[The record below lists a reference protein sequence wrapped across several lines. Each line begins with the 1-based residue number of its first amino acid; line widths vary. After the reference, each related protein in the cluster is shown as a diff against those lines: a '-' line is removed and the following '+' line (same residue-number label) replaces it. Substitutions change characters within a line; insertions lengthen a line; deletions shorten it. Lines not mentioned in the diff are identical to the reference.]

1 MTLDMRS
8 VFHGD
13 GEMVDLVRAFDWE
26 STPLGSP
33 SGWTPVLKAVVDAT
47 LAAVHPVVLAWGP
60 DATVVYNDAYRSLLG
75 TRHPGAFGSRLA
87 AVWSDTHGGLAPLVD
102 GVLAG
107 RAVQVDDVG
116 LTVDRGRADPEAHVA
131 VSSMPIRDVDGGV
144 AGCLVSLTDTTE
156 RVRSGRRQAFRLAVE
171 DSLRGLVGQR
181 EILAAASRALLAQTG
196 SSGAGFLRFGEDGAA
211 RPASDFAG
219 TGCVPPDPSA
229 SDPLGRDWTAG
240 QRQGETL
247 VVGDVDAEEGFAAG
261 PWRAAGIRAFVS
273 VPVLRDGQLR
283 ACLLVAS
290 DAPRAWPRGDVE
302 LLDAVAGR
310 VWDRA
315 ERAGDD
321 AAVRI
326 REARFSTLAQVLP
339 NQVWTATPGGA
350 VDWVNARIHDYV
362 GDDDRTL
369 GRLGWAAVVHPD
381 DMSMVATAW
390 AASVATGI
398 VYEAE
403 FRIRRA
409 DGVHRWHLGRAVPLR
424 DGDGRVTGWVGT
436 NTDIDEQKAA
446 EMEVVAARDQ
456 AEDANL
462 AKSDFLAN
470 MSHELR
476 TPLSAIIGYSEL
488 LREEMQDGT
497 DATSLVPDMDKVE
510 VNARHLL
517 GLINDV
523 LDLSKVE
530 SGKMDVYAEDFD
542 VAGVVEDLASTVK
555 ALVDKK
561 GNRLDLRLAPALGT
575 MHSDLTKVRQV
586 LLNLLSNAAKFT
598 EAGTVTLSVRRHA
611 DDGGRDSVTFVVS
624 DTGIGMTEEQ
634 LAKAFQRFSQADA
647 STTRKFGGTGL
658 GLSLTKAFAD
668 MLDGSVAV
676 ESVHGQGTTFS
687 FTVPACH
694 AAPVAAGT
702 ASDAS
707 DPQDDDLAK
716 DLVLVIDDDADQRVL
731 MTRFLRREGFRVR
744 VAVNGTEGLAL
755 ARSLRPRAIL
765 LDVMMPGIDGWSV
778 LSEIK
783 ADPDLSAIP
792 VVMATS
798 VEQKGLAES
807 LGASDFMLKPVR
819 WDRFSQ
825 IMGRFRKPDGHILL
839 VEDSAEARVSVRTM
853 LMEDGW
859 DVTEAE
865 NGRDGLQRVLER
877 RPDAVLMDLNMPVMD
892 GFDFLTEL
900 RTLPGCSD
908 IPVVVLTA
916 RELTRD
922 DRAMLRGASQILNKG
937 DVSLGEL
944 VERLHHLSADPPKGE
959 PDRTETRLPR

>member
-1 MTLDMRS
+1 MTLDTRPAL
-8 VFHGD
+8 HGD
-13 GEMVDLVRAFDWE
+13 GEMVDHLRAHDWE
-26 STPLGSP
+26 ATPLGSP
-33 SGWTPVLKAVVDAT
+33 SGWTPILRALVDAT
-47 LAAVHPVVLAWGP
+47 LAAVHPVALAWGP
-60 DATVVYNDAYRSLLG
+60 DATMVYNDAYRALLGNRHPAALGSSLLTAG
-75 TRHPGAFGSRLA
+75 FASA
-87 AVWSDTHGGLAPLVD
+87 DALAPGIERALKGATAPAGELAIVLDQGRD
-102 GVLAG
+102 G
-107 RAVQVDDVG
+107 
-116 LTVDRGRADPEAHVA
+116 PELHVA
-131 VSSMPIRDVDGGV
+131 VSFMPIRETDGAV
-144 AGCLVSLTDTTE
+144 AGCLCSVTDMTE
-156 RVRSGRRQAFRLAVE
+156 RVLSGRRQAFRLGLE
-171 DSLRGLVGQR
+171 DRLGGLAGQPDV
-181 EILAAASRALLAQTG
+181 LAAASQAILAETR
-196 SSGAGFLRFGEDGAA
+196 SAGAGFLRFEEDGTVGH
-211 RPASDFAG
+211 ASDFAG
-219 TGCVPPDPSA
+219 RGPALADSLAPDPFGP
-229 SDPLGRDWTAG
+229 DGTAR
-240 QRQGETL
+240 QRRGETL
-247 VVGDVDAEEGFAAG
+247 AVGNVEAEQGLDAE
-261 PWRAAGIRAFVS
+261 PWRGAGIRAFVL
-273 VPVLRDGQLR
+273 VPVVREGRLR
-283 ACLLVAS
+283 ASLLVA
-290 DAPRAWPRGDVE
+290 ATEARTWTRGMVE
-302 LLDAVAGR
+302 LLESVAGR

-315 ERAGDD
+315 ERAAAE
-321 AAVRI
+321 AAVRMS
-326 REARFSTLAQVLP
+326 EARFSTLAQALP
-339 NQVWTATPGGA
+339 NQIWTATPSGA
-350 VDWVNARIHDYV
+350 VDWVNARVHHYV

-369 GRLGWAAVVHPD
+369 GRRGWAAVVHPD
-381 DMSMVATAW
+381 DVSMVATAW

-409 DGVHRWHLGRAVPLR
+409 DGVYRWHLGRAVPLR
-424 DGDGRVTGWVGT
+424 DGEGRVTSWVGT

-542 VAGVVEDLASTVK
+542 VAEVVEDLASTVT

-561 GNRLDLRLAPALGT
+561 GNRLDLQLSPALGS

-611 DDGGRDSVTFVVS
+611 DAAGRDAVTFVVS

-634 LAKAFQRFSQADA
+634 LTKAFQRFSQADA

-668 MLDGSVAV
+668 MLDGTVSV
-676 ESVHGQGTTFS
+676 ESVHGQGTTFT
-687 FTVPACH
+687 FTVPARH
-694 AAPVAAGT
+694 AAPVPVEAA
-702 ASDAS
+702 SEIPEPS
-707 DPQDDDLAK
+707 DDDAGR

-744 VAVNGTEGLAL
+744 VAANGSEGLAL

-765 LDVMMPGIDGWSV
+765 LDVMMPGLDGWSV

-783 ADPDLSAIP
+783 ADPELSAIP

-798 VEQKGLAES
+798 VEQRGLAQS

-825 IMGRFRKPDGHILL
+825 IMGRFRKPDGHILI
-839 VEDSAEARVSVRTM
+839 VEDSQEARVSVRMM

-859 DVTEAE
+859 EVTEAE
-865 NGRDGLQRVLER
+865 NGRDGLLRVLER

-900 RTLPGCSD
+900 RRLPGCAD

-922 DRAMLRGASQILNKG
+922 DRSMLRGASQILNKG

-944 VERLHHLSADPPKGE
+944 VQRLHHLSADPQNGE
-959 PDRTETRLPR
+959 PDRTEG

>member
-1 MTLDMRS
+1 MTLDMRP

-13 GEMVDLVRAFDWE
+13 GEMVDRARAFDWAT
-26 STPLGSP
+26 TPLGDP
-33 SGWTPVLKAVVDAT
+33 SGWTSLLKALVDAT
-47 LAAVHPVVLAWGP
+47 LAAAHPMVLAWGP
-60 DATVVYNDAYRSLLG
+60 DATMVYNDACRRLLG
-75 TRHPGAFGSRLA
+75 ARHPAAFASNGI
-87 AVWSDTHGGLAPLVD
+87 AVWSATCGTLA
-102 GVLAG
+102 
-107 RAVQVDDVG
+107 RAVGSAFEGTVGPVDDIG
-116 LTVDRGRADPEAHVA
+116 LTVDRGPAETEAHFA
-131 VSSMPIRDVDGGV
+131 VTTLPIRAPDGRV
-144 AGCLVSLTDTTE
+144 AGCVCSFADTTE
-156 RVRSGRRQAFRLAVE
+156 RVLSGRRQAFRLDLA
-171 DSLRGLVGQR
+171 DRLRDVAGQQD
-181 EILAAASRALLAQTG
+181 ILAAASRAVLERTG
-196 SSGAGFLRFGEDGAA
+196 AAGAGFLQFDEDGTGRSA
-211 RPASDFAG
+211 PGFAG
-219 TGCVPPDPSA
+219 RGPALAGA
-229 SDPLGRDWTAG
+229 SVLDPLGRDWRALE
-240 QRQGETL
+240 RRGETL
-247 VVGDVDAEEGFAAG
+247 AVGDVETCEGLDAG
-261 PWRAAGIRAFVS
+261 PWRAGGLRAFVA
-273 VPVLRDGQLR
+273 VPVVRDGRPR

-290 DAPRAWPRGDVE
+290 AAPRIWPGGEIE
-302 LLDAVAGR
+302 LLESVAGR

-315 ERAGDD
+315 ERAGAE
-321 AAVRI
+321 AAVRAS
-326 REARFSTLAQVLP
+326 EARFGLLAQVLP
-339 NQVWTATPGGA
+339 NQVWTATPSGA
-350 VDWVNARIHDYV
+350 VDWVNARVQAYV

-381 DMSMVATAW
+381 DVSMVATAW

-424 DGDGRVTGWVGT
+424 GGDGRVTGWVGT

-555 ALVDKK
+555 ALVDAK

-598 EAGTVTLSVRRHA
+598 EAGTVTLAVRRHA
-611 DDGGRDSVTFVVS
+611 DDRGRDAVTFSVG

-634 LAKAFQRFSQADA
+634 LGKAFQRFSQADA

-668 MLDGSVAV
+668 MLDGTVSV

-687 FTVPACH
+687 FTVPARH
-694 AAPVAAGT
+694 AAPVAAAAAVEVPVETEEEAG
-702 ASDAS
+702 
-707 DPQDDDLAK
+707 K

-744 VAVNGTEGLAL
+744 VAANGSEGLSL
-755 ARSLRPRAIL
+755 ARSLHPRAIL
-765 LDVMMPGIDGWSV
+765 LDVMMPGLDGWSV

-783 ADPDLSAIP
+783 ADPELSAIP

-798 VEQKGLAES
+798 VEQRGLAAS

-825 IMGRFRKPDGHILL
+825 IMGRFRKAGSRILL
-839 VEDSAEARVSVRTM
+839 VEDSEEARNSVSTM
-853 LMEDGW
+853 LSEDGW
-859 DVTEAE
+859 EVDEAE
-865 NGRDGLQRVLER
+865 NGREGLRRVIER
-877 RPDAVLMDLNMPVMD
+877 RPDAILMDLNMPVMD

-900 RTLPGCSD
+900 RTLPGCSE
-908 IPVVVLTA
+908 IPVIVLTA

-944 VERLHHLSADPPKGE
+944 VGRLHALSPGPSKRE
-959 PDRTETRLPR
+959 PDRTEG

>member
-1 MTLDMRS
+1 MTLDMRP

-13 GEMVDLVRAFDWE
+13 GEMVDHARAFAWE
-26 STPLGSP
+26 GTPLGPP
-33 SGWTPVLKAVVDAT
+33 SGWTPVLEALVGAT
-47 LAAVHPVVLAWGP
+47 LAAAGPVVLAWGP
-60 DATVVYNDAYRSLLG
+60 DATMVYNDACRALLG
-75 TRHPGAFGSRLA
+75 ARHPGAFGSKLA
-87 AVWSDTHGGLAPLVD
+87 EVWSDAGDGLAPLVD

-107 RAVQVDDVG
+107 RAVQADDIG
-116 LTVDRGRADPEAHVA
+116 LTVDRGRAETEVHVA
-131 VSSMPIRDVDGGV
+131 VSSMPVRDVDGRV
-144 AGCLVSLTDTTE
+144 AGSLVSFTDTTG
-156 RVRSGRRQAFRLAVE
+156 RMRSQRRQAFRLALE
-171 DSLRGLVGQR
+171 DRLRDLAETP
-181 EILAAASRALLAQTG
+181 EILAAAARALLAETRSAG
-196 SSGAGFLRFGEDGAA
+196 VGFLRFGADGSA
-211 RPASDFAG
+211 RPAADFAG
-219 TGCVPPDPSA
+219 IGFVPPDPSA
-229 SDPLGRDWTAG
+229 SGASGRDWAAR
-240 QRQGETL
+240 QRRGETL
-247 VVGDVDAEEGFAAG
+247 AVGDVDAEEALDAG
-261 PWRAAGIRAFVS
+261 AWRAAGIRAFVS
-273 VPVLRDGQLR
+273 VPLLRDGQLR
-283 ACLLVAS
+283 ASLLVVA
-290 DAPRAWPRGDVE
+290 DAPRAWPRADVE
-302 LLDAVAGR
+302 LLEAIAGR

-315 ERAGDD
+315 ERARAD
-321 AAVRI
+321 AALRS
-326 REARFSTLAQVLP
+326 REARFSTIAQALP

-350 VDWVNARIHDYV
+350 VDWVNARVHDYV
-362 GDDDRTL
+362 GGDDSTL
-369 GRLGWAAVVHPD
+369 GRRGWAAVVHPD

-424 DGDGRVTGWVGT
+424 DGEGRVTGWVGT

-542 VAGVVEDLASTVK
+542 VAGVVEDLAATVK

-647 STTRKFGGTGL
+647 STTRRFGGTGL
-658 GLSLTKAFAD
+658 GLSLTRAFAD
-668 MLDGSVAV
+668 MLDGTVAV

-687 FTVPACH
+687 FTVPASH
-694 AAPVAAGT
+694 AAPAAAET
-702 ASDAS
+702 LSEA
-707 DPQDDDLAK
+707 PEPPDDDPAK

-744 VAVNGTEGLAL
+744 VAVDGSEGLAL

-807 LGASDFMLKPVR
+807 LGAADFMLKPVR

-839 VEDSAEARVSVRTM
+839 VEDSEEARVSVRTM

-859 DVTEAE
+859 EVTEAE

-944 VERLHHLSADPPKGE
+944 VERLHHLSADPPKGA
-959 PDRTETRLPR
+959 PDRTET